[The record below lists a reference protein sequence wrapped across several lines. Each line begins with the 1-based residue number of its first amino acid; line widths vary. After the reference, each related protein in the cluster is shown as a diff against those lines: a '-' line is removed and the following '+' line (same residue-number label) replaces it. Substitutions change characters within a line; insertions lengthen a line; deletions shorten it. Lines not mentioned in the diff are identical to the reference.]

1 MSAVVKENFISV
13 EDYLAGELIAETKHE
28 YIGGRVYAMA
38 GASKNHESIA
48 ANVLAEIRQ
57 HLKGSSCRPFGSDV
71 KVKVGQNKF
80 FYPDVM
86 VVCED
91 KADNAYYTEAPVL
104 LVEVLSES
112 TRKKDE
118 TVKRLAYQSLA
129 SLREYVLIEQDFISV
144 EVCRRSSGWTSQRY
158 LAGDTVYFESLDLKL
173 AIEEIYRWVEYEE
186 VAVLS
191 QLENVSSTQT
201 E

>member
-1 MSAVVKENFISV
+1 MSAVLKNDFISI

-28 YIGGRVYAMA
+28 YIEGRVYAMA

-48 ANVLAEIRQ
+48 ANVLAEIHQ
-57 HLKGSSCRPFGSDV
+57 HLRGTPCRPFGSDV

-91 KADNAYYTEAPVL
+91 KTDNAYYTEYPVL
-104 LVEVLSES
+104 LVEVLSKS
-112 TRKKDE
+112 TRQKDE
-118 TVKRLAYQSLA
+118 TIKRIAYQSLP

-144 EVCRRSSGWTSQRY
+144 EVCRRSSGWTSQHY
-158 LAGDTVYFESLDLKL
+158 LDGDEVYFESLDLKL
-173 AIEEIYRWVEYEE
+173 VVEEIYRWVEYEK
-186 VAVLS
+186 
-191 QLENVSSTQT
+191 
-201 E
+201 